1 MTLGEKLQ
9 TLRRE
14 KNLTQEQL
22 AELLGVSR
30 QAVGKW
36 ETDGAYPETEKLVRL
51 AKLYGCSLDY
61 LLLDA
66 PRETEKP
73 EPQPVQRGFSL
84 KDMYFERKST
94 RFQGNLP
101 LWHIN
106 IGWGRKAKGVFAL
119 GLAAEGVFAVGLLAR
134 GVVAVGLLSLG
145 LLAFGN
151 LSLGLLSFG
160 AVALGGFAAGAVAVG
175 LLAVGAVSVGLFS
188 AGALSF
194 GVYGAA
200 GDTVRAAVAVGKS
213 SAAGSHFS
221 HVGELT
227 PEAEQAAKAA
237 LYEVTPRIFRQLQY
251 WFFRFL

>member
-22 AELLGVSR
+22 AERLGVSR

-36 ETDGAYPETEKLVRL
+36 ETDSAFPETEKLVRL
-51 AKLYGCSLDY
+51 AGLYGCSLDY

-73 EPQPVQRGFSL
+73 EPQPERRGFSL
-84 KDMYFERKST
+84 RDVYFERKSS
-94 RFQGNLP
+94 RCQGELP

-134 GVVAVGLLSLG
+134 GVVSVGLLSLG

-151 LSLGLLSFG
+151 LAAGLLAFG
-160 AVALGGFAAGAVAVG
+160 AIAVGGFAAGAVAVG
-175 LLAVGAVSVGLFS
+175 LLAVGALSVGLFS
-188 AGALSF
+188 AGALSVGVF
-194 GVYGAA
+194 GAV

-213 SAAGSHFS
+213 GAAGSHFS
-221 HVGELT
+221 HVGEIT
-227 PEAEQAAKAA
+227 PEVQQAAKAA
-237 LYEVTPRIFRQLQY
+237 LYEVTPRIFRELQF

>member
-9 TLRRE
+9 MLRRE
-14 KNLTQEQL
+14 RKYTQEQL
-22 AELLGVSR
+22 AELLGVTR

-36 ETDGAYPETEKLVRL
+36 ETDSAFPETEKLVRL

-61 LLLDA
+61 LLLDT

-84 KDMYFERKST
+84 KDIYFERKST

-119 GLAAEGVFAVGLLAR
+119 GLAAEGVFAVGILAR
-134 GVVAVGLLSLG
+134 GVVSVGILSLG

-151 LSLGLLSFG
+151 LALGLLAFG
-160 AVALGGFAAGAVAVG
+160 AIAVGAVAVG
-175 LLAVGAVSVGLFS
+175 AIAAGLFAVGAVAAGLFS
-188 AGALSF
+188 SGALSV
-194 GVYGAA
+194 GVYGAV
-200 GDTVRAAVAVGKS
+200 GDTTRAAVAIGKS
-213 SAAGSHFS
+213 SAVGSSFS
-221 HVGELT
+221 HVGEVT
-227 PEAEQAAKAA
+227 PEVRQAAKAA
-237 LYEVTPRIFRQLQY
+237 LYEVTPRIFRELQF
-251 WFFRFL
+251 WFFRFI